1 MKWLLFFLALTDL
14 ISAYFLI
21 KGMVHPLIIVFLWIH
36 SIKGFT
42 SLIGSIA
49 SGYYFDWMGVTD
61 ILAAIMILLIPL
73 PVIGELSKNIAVYIG
88 IVMAIKGLYSII
100 YGLF

>member
-1 MKWLLFFLALTDL
+1 MLFLAITDL

-21 KGMVHPLIIVFLWIH
+21 NGIVHPFILTFLWIH

-49 SGYYFDWMGVTD
+49 CGYYFDWMGITD
-61 ILAAIMILLIPL
+61 ILAAIMIMLIPL
-73 PVIGELSKNIAVYIG
+73 PLIGNFFKTLAFYVG
-88 IVMAIKGLYSII
+88 ILMAIKGLYSMIWSI
-100 YGLF
+100 F

>member
-1 MKWLLFFLALTDL
+1 MRWFLLFLAITDL

-21 KGMVHPLIIVFLWIH
+21 KGIVHPLIVTFLWIH

-49 SGYYFDWMGVTD
+49 SGYYLDWMGITD
-61 ILAAIMILLIPL
+61 ILAAVMIMLIPL
-73 PVIGELSKNIAVYIG
+73 PVVGDFFKTIASYVG
-88 IVMAIKGLYSII
+88 IVMAIKGLYSMIW
-100 YGLF
+100 GLF